1 MAYLERSVGLAVKN
15 PLISMLI
22 AATLGGLGIF
32 ALTKLNIDAY
42 PDISGVQVQLI
53 TELPGRAAEEVERQ
67 VTIPVERQML
77 GIPGIEVIRSRTI
90 FGLSLV
96 QILFRDGYSDY
107 FAREQV
113 YQKLGELDLA
123 DGVKPGMGSLATAYG
138 EIYRYELVNTEK
150 HDPMELRTYN
160 DWVIIPRLM
169 QVPGVVEVA
178 NFGGMGKQYAI
189 HVDMQKLLRY
199 GVKLQEVVDAV
210 QQNNSAG
217 GGSVIERG
225 STALIVRGLGQIF
238 DYRELEKIFVKNAF
252 GTDIFVSDIG
262 KVVVDHLPRTGV
274 FGKDQNSDGVEGI
287 VRLRRGEN
295 PSQVLKRINE
305 AVNELNNTILPQQI
319 RIKPFYDRTQL
330 IHETI
335 FTVSENTLL
344 GILLVVVTLILF
356 LKDVRMALI
365 VAATIP
371 ASLLFAL
378 FLMYLW
384 NIPISLLS
392 VGAIDFGIV
401 VDGAVIVAENIIRR
415 SSHRLPGD
423 DFSHSILQSAVEVQ
437 KPMLYSMALVIIAY
451 IPLLSLG
458 SIEGLLF
465 RPMAITLCFALLGA
479 LLFALYMV
487 PAFTRTAYGR
497 RGAITQKHE
506 GKIFARV
513 QSFYARALPLL
524 IEKRKRTVVAFLA
537 FFTAVIVFIS
547 PNLGTEFLP
556 YLDEGNFWMRANFP
570 EGSSLSETNE
580 FAAEIRSLV
589 GEFPEV
595 SFVSSQTGRNDLGN
609 DPFPMNRIEF
619 MIGVKPRSQ
628 WKQFR
633 TKLELEA
640 AIRKKLQQRFPTLR
654 LNITQPIMDSVTED
668 TNGTSANLAIDIMGP
683 DMEILRKTARAT
695 VALLSRIPGSENVNI
710 EQEGPQPQLQ
720 IKIDKEKLARYRLS
734 AQAVNDVVN
743 TAIGGLPVS
752 QIYEGERRFDILVK
766 FEPSQRKSPQDI
778 SLLPVFNEQGEAVP
792 LGQVANI
799 RVIDGETL
807 IARAKNMRR
816 ITVRCD
822 IRNRSQGDF
831 VSDAQARFERE
842 IEVPA
847 GYTVEW
853 LGMFENLARAR
864 AHFALL
870 IPLTIVLIFLLML
883 IIFRS
888 GAKATLVLLTVPFAM
903 SGSLIALAVRGMHFS
918 VSAAVGLTTL
928 FGIATM
934 HAILM
939 LSYITQL
946 EHEGLKQIDAII
958 EGAKLRLRP
967 VIMTALVAFLGL
979 LPASLATGIGSDVQR
994 PIATVMVWGI
1004 FSSAFLTL
1012 FLLPVFY
1019 ALFFLRESAPAFP
1032 APEILATRAPETP
1045 QASAPISPKPVRRPK
1060 RTRG

>member
-1 MAYLERSVGLAVKN
+1 MPFIEQSVKAAVKN
-15 PLISMLI
+15 PLVTML
-22 AATLGGLGIF
+22 AAALIGGFGIF
-32 ALTKLNIDAY
+32 ALTRLNIDAY

-53 TELPGRAAEEVERQ
+53 TELPGRAAEEVEKQ
-67 VTIPVERQML
+67 ITIPIERAML
-77 GIPGIEVIRSRTI
+77 GIPGIDIIRSRTI

-96 QILFRDGYSDY
+96 QILFREGTSDY

-113 YQKLGELDLA
+113 YQKLGELSLPED
-123 DGVKPGMGSLATAYG
+123 VKPAMGSLSTAYG
-138 EIYRYELVNTEK
+138 EIYRYELVHAEK
-150 HDPMELRTYN
+150 QDPMELRTLN
-160 DWVIIPRLM
+160 DWVVIPRLM
-169 QVPGVVEVA
+169 QVQGVVEVA
-178 NFGGMGKQYAI
+178 NFGGKGKQYAI
-189 HVDMQKLLRY
+189 HLDVQKLLQY
-199 GVKLQEVVDAV
+199 GVKLQEVIEAV
-210 QQNNSAG
+210 QANNSNG
-217 GGSVIERG
+217 GGSILQRG
-225 STALIVRGLGQIF
+225 STALIVRGLGRIN
-238 DYRELEKIFVKNAF
+238 DYRELEKIFIKNAY
-252 GTDIFVSDIG
+252 GTDIFVSDVG
-262 KVVVDHLPRTGV
+262 NVVVDHLPRTGV
-274 FGKDQNSDGVEGI
+274 FGKDDNADSVEGI
-287 VRLRRGEN
+287 VRMRRGEN
-295 PSQVLKRINE
+295 PSQVLKRIND
-305 AVNELNNTILPQQI
+305 AVKELNETVLPAEI

-330 IHETI
+330 IHETV

-344 GILLVVVTLILF
+344 GICLVIVTLILF

-378 FLMYLW
+378 LLMYFS

-415 SSHRLPGD
+415 MSHRMHYSGNEFADNLLD
-423 DFSHSILQSAVEVQ
+423 SAVEVQ

-479 LLFALYMV
+479 LLFALYLV
-487 PAFTRTAYGR
+487 PSLTNYFYGKQ
-497 RGAITQKHE
+497 GYIAEKKE
-506 GKIFARV
+506 GVLFSRIKN
-513 QSFYARALPLL
+513 FYAHILPIL
-524 IEKRKRTVVAFLA
+524 IARRNRVAVIFLA
-537 FFTAVIVFIS
+537 FFSTLLVVIV

-570 EGSSLSETNE
+570 EGSSLSETSE
-580 FAAEIRSLV
+580 FAAEIRNLV
-589 GEFPEV
+589 REFSEV
-595 SFVSSQTGRNDLGN
+595 SFVSSQTGRNDVGN

-619 MIGVKPRSQ
+619 MIGLKPRSQ
-628 WKQFR
+628 WKNYK
-633 TKLELEA
+633 TKLDLEA
-640 AIRKKLQQRFPTLR
+640 AIRNKLQKRFPTLR

-668 TNGTSANLAIDIMGP
+668 TNGTSADLAIDIMGP
-683 DMEILRKTARAT
+683 DMETLRKTARAT
-695 VALLSRIPGSENVNI
+695 VALLRKIPGSENVNI

-734 AQAVNDVVN
+734 AQSVNNVVN

-766 FEPSQRKSPQDI
+766 FRPTQMKSPQDI
-778 SLLPVFNEQGEAVP
+778 ELLPVFNEQGEAVP
-792 LGQVANI
+792 LGQVATI

-807 IARAKNMRR
+807 IARAKNLRR

-831 VSDAQARFERE
+831 VSDAQSRFNKE
-842 IEVPA
+842 IEIPA
-847 GYTVEW
+847 GYSVEW

-864 AHFALL
+864 THFALL

-883 IIFRS
+883 AIFRS
-888 GAKATLVLLTVPFAM
+888 VGKAALVILTVPFAL
-903 SGSLIALAVRGMHFS
+903 SGSVIAMAVRGMHFS
-918 VSAAVGLTTL
+918 VSAAVGMTTL

-939 LSYITQL
+939 LSYITHL
-946 EHEGLKQIDAII
+946 EAEGRSSLDAIL

-1004 FSSAFLTL
+1004 FSSALLTL

-1019 ALFFLRESAPAFP
+1019 ALFFTEQSSANVAADFDGV
-1032 APEILATRAPETP
+1032 PEPEP
-1045 QASAPISPKPVRRPK
+1045 EEKPKKSKHKRGRR
-1060 RTRG
+1060 